1 MIKENVLNNINK
13 IGVPPHILKL
23 KVGDICILTRNLHVH
38 GGISNSTR
46 VQILRIQSYTIVV
59 KLLDNTDRIVVIPK
73 VRFEFRVNRGH
84 SFQMI
89 REQFPLRRAY
99 AVTFNKSQGQTMH
112 KVVLDL
118 RSEVF
123 GHGQLYVGVSRVYDW
138 ANLYLYA
145 HKNSMYFSRSHPDD
159 DNFNGGVM
167 INNIVYTEL
176 LNMYL

>member
-1 MIKENVLNNINK
+1 
-13 IGVPPHILKL
+13 
-23 KVGDICILTRNLHVH
+23 
-38 GGISNSTR
+38 
-46 VQILRIQSYTIVV
+46 
-59 KLLDNTDRIVVIPK
+59 
-73 VRFEFRVNRGH
+73 
-84 SFQMI
+84 MI